1 VREHVKLKAA
11 MFEQN
16 DTAAVEMPLGEVVQR
31 RECNEEG
38 IGRVGSDAVWC
49 AGELGRYTV

>member
-1 VREHVKLKAA
+1 VREHLKLRAA

-31 RECNEEG
+31 RKCNEES
-38 IGRVGSDAVWC
+38 IGRVGSDTVWY
-49 AGELGRYTV
+49 AG